1 MAKAIEPIPVLR
13 GKAAAWFEEFLK
25 RGEKLSPER
34 ERQAREDKILASR
47 IKPLQRDKKQRER

>member
-25 RGEKLSPER
+25 RGEKANPDR
-34 ERQAREDKILASR
+34 QRQAREDKVLASR
-47 IKPLQRDKKQRER
+47 VKPFQRDTKQH